1 MKELSIR
8 EMVFGVYFRRPR
20 STLFAGELGK
30 RLIHKK
36 PWQWHN
42 ILVSF
47 HYPMV
52 NCGFYDLVAAL
63 TYLND
68 LDQNSYS
75 VTAIK
80 RYTEHVK
87 TEKVYIPVSECKYGK
102 IYEQPKSLS
111 G

>member
-1 MKELSIR
+1 
-8 EMVFGVYFRRPR
+8 
-20 STLFAGELGK
+20 
-30 RLIHKK
+30 
-36 PWQWHN
+36 
-42 ILVSF
+42 
-47 HYPMV
+47 MV

-102 IYEQPKSLS
+102 IYE
-111 G
+111 